1 LSLKRKINTRRDIMK
16 SLFKKSD
23 KIDKRIYD
31 LKQIEEHLD
40 KVESI
45 KRDYQ
50 SGYISFNCY
59 SIK

>member
-1 LSLKRKINTRRDIMK
+1 MK

>member
-1 LSLKRKINTRRDIMK
+1 MRN
-16 SLFKKSD
+16 LFKKSD

-45 KRDYQ
+45 KRDCQ

-59 SIK
+59 FIK